1 MMIHHD
7 IFCTLVL
14 KQRPSAGAASQN
26 STETITRAGSSPA
39 GRWPRRHQHLPPAAQ
54 DNMIACFVGWEAQ
67 FDGIEDSIG
76 FDKNYLARA
85 VSADSIG
92 AWLQICRFHSYV
104 ASVHN
109 STVFL
114 VYVES
119 TARPSAIL
127 TPLIHTG

>member
-1 MMIHHD
+1 MIFFVLSFSNSVPRQALPRKTVLLRPLPEQDHLLPVVGLVGIS
-7 IFCTLVL
+7 IFP
-14 KQRPSAGAASQN
+14 RPL
-26 STETITRAGSSPA
+26 E
-39 GRWPRRHQHLPPAAQ
+39 

-119 TARPSAIL
+119 TARRPAIL